1 MNVNT
6 VVQFFKEVR
15 FELSKVEW
23 PKFNEWVG
31 STLVVLVLVCFFSV
45 YLGLV
50 DFGFSTIDKYLFAHY
65 GN

>member
-23 PKFNEWVG
+23 PKFDEWVG
-31 STLVVLVLVCFFSV
+31 STIVVLFLVCIFSV

-50 DFGFSTIDKYLFAHY
+50 DFALTAIDKHLFAHY
-65 GN
+65 GS